1 MSLLLKQEGRGG
13 RGGYFWK
20 KAVTCK
26 KTGDGVW
33 SLLSATLESRL
44 SMGQLLQGSC
54 GWKGK
59 PACLRTSVSSDLL
72 PRPNINSFLITN

>member
-1 MSLLLKQEGRGG
+1 MSLLLKQEGRGDMVAIFG
-13 RGGYFWK
+13 RK
-20 KAVTCK
+20 LLPASKLAME
-26 KTGDGVW
+26 W

-72 PRPNINSFLITN
+72 PRPNINYFLITN